1 MAFGLPTVATDV
13 GTTPKII
20 KHMENGIVKSNDDWI
35 TALEALI
42 LRPQLREKN

>member
-20 KHMENGIVKSNDDWI
+20 KHMENGILVKSKNDWI
-35 TALEALI
+35 TALEGLI
-42 LRPQLREKN
+42 LGPN